1 MLKHSKRYIDNIFQ
15 FPHQLPKVKKN
26 EILIIP
32 SHNELLECQPY
43 ISSTK
48 LPDWW
53 KEQDKNPG
61 SIRRCYGTQDY
72 LSLGITLPLWSN
84 VYVRQS
90 PNGNSFEL
98 RMDSI
103 AYADQKPNFYIE
115 GFPASSVNEKCPF
128 SSQREI
134 EGPFPKLVTPW
145 LYKTAPGY
153 SSLIMPMSLEPNPN
167 YEVMP
172 GVVHTDYYHHINI
185 VLLIKTSKEFM
196 IPIGTP
202 MYQIV
207 PFKRSDKIKQIT
219 FGNSSMFSYY
229 AGRGTGD
236 KYLSNEPRKNIYKR
250 LQVKID
256 SELENNEKKSLI
268 KKIWRNK

>member
-1 MLKHSKRYIDNIFQ
+1 MLSRSKRYIDKIFQ

-32 SHNELLECQPY
+32 SNNQLLEYQPY
-43 ISSTK
+43 ISSSK
-48 LPDWW
+48 FPEWW

-72 LSLGITLPLWSN
+72 ISLGITLPLWSN
-84 VYVRQS
+84 VYVRPS
-90 PNGNSFEL
+90 PSGTSFEVKI
-98 RMDSI
+98 DNI
-103 AYADQKPNFYIE
+103 AYAKEYPTFNVE

-128 SSQREI
+128 STQREI
-134 EGPFPKLVTPW
+134 VGNFPKLVTPW

-153 SSLIMPMSLEPNPN
+153 SSLILPMSLEPNPN
-167 YEVMP
+167 YEVLP

-185 VLLIKTSKEFM
+185 VLVIKNSKEFM
-196 IPIGTP
+196 IPVGTP
-202 MYQIV
+202 MYQII
-207 PFKRSDKIKQIT
+207 PFKRSDKTKEIT
-219 FGNSSMFSYY
+219 FGNESMFQFY

-236 KYLSNEPRKNIYKR
+236 GYLANSPRKNIYKK

-256 SELENNEKKSLI
+256 SELEQNKNSFVDR
-268 KKIWRNK
+268 IWRNR